1 MEQFTYTRTLYSDI
15 KKWLFKDKVIILYGP
30 RQVGKTTLAK
40 KIVSEY
46 PGSVYLNCER
56 PEVIDILR
64 SESPERIISYT
75 GKAKLIVFDEAQKI
89 KHIGTILKLLYDT
102 FPDKQYFA
110 TGSSSFDLSQKLS
123 EPLTGRN
130 IKFFM
135 FPLTLSELQQ
145 HYSLLDIKG
154 KMADILRFGTY
165 PDIIDRPEEE
175 KKTLLDELTSDYL
188 FRDILQFENIK
199 HPDILVKLLKAIAL
213 QIGNQVSHRELSNL
227 LKINIE
233 TVQRYIQL
241 LEKSFVLFSLPSFSR
256 NLRNEISRS
265 RKLYFYDLGVRNS
278 IIQNYAQLEN
288 RNDVGALWENFCL
301 ISRMQIHRYN
311 GENVNLYFWRTYRQK
326 EIDLIEE
333 YGGRLQAFEFKF
345 TKKTVKPPAQFMNAY
360 PGSTFNV
367 INSENFVD
375 YLV

>member
-1 MEQFTYTRTLYSDI
+1 MERYNYERILFKNI
-15 KKWLFKDKVIILYGP
+15 NKWLFKGKVIIIYGP
-30 RQVGKTTLAK
+30 RQVGKTTLVK
-40 KIVSEY
+40 RIISENHD
-46 PGSVYLNCER
+46 SVYLNCEK
-56 PEVIDILR
+56 PEVVDLLL
-64 SESPERIISYT
+64 SQSPERIISYT
-75 GKAKLIVFDEAQKI
+75 GKANLIVFDEAQKI
-89 KHIGTILKLLYDT
+89 KNIGSILKLLYDT
-102 FPDKQYFA
+102 FPEKQYIA
-110 TGSSSFDLSQKLS
+110 TGSSSFELAQKLS

-165 PDIIDRPEEE
+165 PDIIDRSEEE

-188 FRDILQFENIK
+188 FRDILQLENIK
-199 HPDILVKLLKAIAL
+199 HPDILVKLLKAVAL
-213 QIGNQVSHRELSNL
+213 QMGNQVSYRELSNL

-288 RNDVGALWENFCL
+288 RNDMGALWENFCL

-333 YGGRLQAFEFKF
+333 SDGKLTAYEFKYG
-345 TKKTVKPPAQFMNAY
+345 KKTVNPPKQFMDAY
-360 PGSTFNV
+360 SKSDFYV
-367 INSENFVD
+367 VNSDNFID
-375 YLV
+375 FLL